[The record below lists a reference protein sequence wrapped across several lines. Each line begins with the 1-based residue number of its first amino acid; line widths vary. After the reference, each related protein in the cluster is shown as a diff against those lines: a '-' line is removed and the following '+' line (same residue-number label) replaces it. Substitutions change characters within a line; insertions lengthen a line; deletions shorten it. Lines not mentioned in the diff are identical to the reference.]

1 MDFETSL
8 RRAIK
13 TGNVFSGQKSTKEC
27 IENKTAQMVVVA
39 KNCPE
44 EYMEYLSGK
53 EDTFVYTFDGS
64 SVMLG
69 KACGRPHMVSALA
82 IVDAGES
89 DILSLKRA

>member
-1 MDFETSL
+1 MDFESSL

-13 TGNVFSGQKSTKEC
+13 TGSVVSGQKSTKEC
-27 IENKTAQMVVVA
+27 IENKTAKMVVVA

-44 EYMEYLSGK
+44 EYVEYLSDK
-53 EDTFVYTFDGS
+53 SDVFIYTYDGS

-82 IVDAGES
+82 VVDAGES
-89 DILSLKRA
+89 DIMSLKKV

>member
-13 TGNVFSGQKSTKEC
+13 TGNVVHGQKSTKDC
-27 IENKTAQMVVVA
+27 IENGMAQMVVVA

-44 EYMEYLSGK
+44 EIISYIADKPEVF
-53 EDTFVYTFDGS
+53 TYTYKGS
-64 SVMLG
+64 SMQLG

-82 IVDAGES
+82 VVDAGES
-89 DILSLKRA
+89 DILNLKRA

>member
-13 TGNVFSGQKSTKEC
+13 TGNVVHCQKSTKDC
-27 IENKTAQMVVVA
+27 IENGKAQLVVVA

-44 EYMEYLSGK
+44 DVISFIADKPEVFMY
-53 EDTFVYTFDGS
+53 VYKGS
-64 SVMLG
+64 SMQLG

-82 IVDAGES
+82 VVDAGES
-89 DILSLKRA
+89 DILNLKRA